1 MEDDG
6 RLRPGSRREPAAQHD
21 GTLGFHVHLHDR
33 RWVPRRQPVR
43 GQRAALRHERGTSA
57 GSHGSESYDAV
68 EVRPGVFF
76 VSFAHPER
84 PEGVVQ
90 VVDTNNGHFLV
101 GIAAL
106 TGATNNIDPK
116 IEPTLLVGNIDECP
130 KAGRVPVPSRDLV
143 GKRVLFRYSAKQ
155 AYEHIYVTSS
165 RFAWHAL
172 EGPQAGHSDVE
183 LTKTYLV
190 DDGLYFFTWYEK
202 IIPTCAMFLFDTVAR
217 PVDGVLLRV
226 VRRGPGSHRH
236 GRGVVP

>member
-1 MEDDG
+1 MAVSDEWKTMGDFAPGLDENRLPSSTALSGFTYTFTTDDG
-6 RLRPGSRREPAAQHD
+6 FRVVNRYEDSE
-21 GTLGFHVHLHDR
+21 LHYDMSGG
-33 RWVPRRQPVR
+33 PR
-43 GQRAALRHERGTSA
+43 A

-143 GKRVLFRYSAKQ
+143 GKRVLFRYN
-155 AYEHIYVTSS
+155 
-165 RFAWHAL
+165 
-172 EGPQAGHSDVE
+172 
-183 LTKTYLV
+183 
-190 DDGLYFFTWYEK
+190 
-202 IIPTCAMFLFDTVAR
+202 
-217 PVDGVLLRV
+217 LRN
-226 VRRGPGSHRH
+226 RT
-236 GRGVVP
+236 